1 MRIDRKKERQK
12 QRQIEIK
19 IERKD
24 KILKER
30 NTNKKKEEITS

>member
-19 IERKD
+19 IEMKD